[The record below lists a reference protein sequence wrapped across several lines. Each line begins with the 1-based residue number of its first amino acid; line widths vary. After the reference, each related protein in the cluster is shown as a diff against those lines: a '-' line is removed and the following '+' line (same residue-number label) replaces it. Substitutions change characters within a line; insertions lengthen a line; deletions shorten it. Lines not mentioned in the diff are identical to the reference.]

1 MLLQACVGKKAPRAL
16 VIAGFAGIAA
26 LVGVMVMLQVSS
38 AQNSAFKQSWD
49 AIAFETNALSQQY
62 QAHEGKWLGQQYDND
77 TMIGIVDDYQPRYQE
92 LIDRAQALE
101 TPEKYANAR
110 DLLVKSIQTEK
121 DSNEHFRNY
130 LVTGDEEEY
139 EKSSE
144 LLSLALKYSAEA
156 DAAISAA
163 G

>member
-1 MLLQACVGKKAPRAL
+1 MGKKAPRAL
-16 VIAGFAGIAA
+16 VIAGFAAIAA

-49 AIAFETNALSQQY
+49 AIAFETNALSQEY
-62 QAHEGKWLGQQYDND
+62 QAHEGKWLNQQYDND

-101 TPEKYANAR
+101 TPEKYTNAR

-130 LVTGDEEEY
+130 LVTGDQEEY

-156 DAAISAA
+156 DSVISAA

>member
-1 MLLQACVGKKAPRAL
+1 VGKKAPRIL
-16 VIAGFAGIAA
+16 VMAGFAAIAA
-26 LVGVMVMLQVSS
+26 LVGVMIMLQVSA

-49 AIAFETNALSQQY
+49 AIAFETNALSREY
-62 QAHEGKWLGQQYDND
+62 QEHEGRWLARQYDND
-77 TMIGIVDDYQPRYQE
+77 TMVGIIDDYEPRYQE
-92 LIDRAQALE
+92 LIDRTQGLE

-110 DLLVKSIQTEK
+110 ELLVKSIQTEK
-121 DSNEHFRNY
+121 DSNEHLRNY
-130 LVTGDEEEY
+130 LVTGDQEEY

-156 DAAISAA
+156 DAAIKEA